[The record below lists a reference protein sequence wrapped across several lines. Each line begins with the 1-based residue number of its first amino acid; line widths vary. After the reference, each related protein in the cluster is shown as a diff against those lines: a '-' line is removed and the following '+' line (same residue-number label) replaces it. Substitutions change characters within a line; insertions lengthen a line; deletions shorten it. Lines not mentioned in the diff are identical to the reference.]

1 MSLVSRI
8 ANKIIKSKQPNKST
22 RELTSLYK
30 QPRTERN
37 EEVPTF
43 SIYVEGY
50 AHQCDLLFLPTDRG
64 FKYALVVVDCFSK
77 ECDAVPLKSKDADV
91 VLKAIV
97 KIYGR
102 HILSYPKVLECDSG
116 TEFKSAFKKH
126 FIDKGVKVH
135 VGQVGRHRTQALVEM
150 KNKYIGS
157 IIHRIQA
164 QAEIDT
170 GRANRKWIE
179 YLPTIIEEINN
190 DLPEPKSTQEND
202 FPIISNSN
210 KKLLGIG
217 KMVRTLLEY
226 PQDVN
231 GKRLGGKFRSS
242 DIRWSREEYAITEV
256 LLKPDAPPMYITT
269 KDNVARTRG
278 QLQVL

>member
-1 MSLVSRI
+1 MRQFI
-8 ANKIIKSKQPNKST
+8 NDGFI
-22 RELTSLYK
+22 
-30 QPRTERN
+30 
-37 EEVPTF
+37 
-43 SIYVEGY
+43 
-50 AHQCDLLFLPTDRG
+50 FL
-64 FKYALVVVDCFSK
+64 SN
-77 ECDAVPLKSKDADV
+77 
-91 VLKAIV
+91 IQ
-97 KIYGR
+97 I
-102 HILSYPKVLECDSG
+102 
-116 TEFKSAFKKH
+116 
-126 FIDKGVKVH
+126 
-135 VGQVGRHRTQALVEM
+135 

-170 GRANRKWIE
+170 GKANRKWIE
-179 YLPTIIEEINN
+179 YLPTIIHEININ
-190 DLPEPKSTQEND
+190 VPDRKVTQEND

-217 KMVRTLLEY
+217 KMVRTLLGY

-231 GKRLGGKFRSS
+231 GKRLGGTFRSS